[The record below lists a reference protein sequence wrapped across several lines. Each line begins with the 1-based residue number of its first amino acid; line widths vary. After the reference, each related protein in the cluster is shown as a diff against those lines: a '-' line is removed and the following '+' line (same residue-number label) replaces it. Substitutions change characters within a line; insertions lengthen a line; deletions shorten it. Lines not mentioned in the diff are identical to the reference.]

1 MSLVKQLLQ
10 EFSNKD
16 YTPADV
22 MSKVSSLGKKAT
34 VNDNVVKF
42 GLQDSAGGIVMVY
55 VDTQQA
61 EEFEY
66 AMSRALNDVEEMDRP
81 EIAELLFNMH
91 QQFNIVNVEWPQVV
105 EDEEEDGIESDQ
117 TMTPE
122 DGVEGEGDD
131 IETEDP
137 IEPSQPQT
145 SVDATSAL
153 DAIIQMMAADSEAKR
168 QEALARAA
176 EAKAREAE
184 AAAKIVDGKLRAEEE
199 VADMEAF
206 YDAKQ
211 QEQKEAKKLAKLAK
225 YRHDVKDTETGEEI
239 DDYTDALA
247 SQTANRDS
255 GAPLDNELDGPESEM
270 TSPAVDL
277 DSKDIDMENEEADAD
292 GPDNIDRRFKEV
304 EDVIRYLQSLPVQKA
319 STNS

>member
-10 EFSNKD
+10 EFSNQD
-16 YTPADV
+16 YTPTDV

-42 GLQDSAGGIVMVY
+42 GLQDSSGNVVMVY

-66 AMSRALNDVEEMDRP
+66 AMSRALNDLEDMDRP

-105 EDEEEDGIESDQ
+105 EDEEEGDIEGDQ
-117 TMTPE
+117 TLTPE
-122 DGVEGEGDD
+122 DGDVDGDD
-131 IETEDP
+131 PVDVDGDDP
-137 IEPSQPQT
+137 VAPAAN
-145 SVDATSAL
+145 VDATSAL

-225 YRHDVKDTETGEEI
+225 YRHDVKDTEAGEDI
-239 DDYTDALA
+239 DDYNDALA
-247 SQTANRDS
+247 SQNANRESDN
-255 GAPLDNELDGPESEM
+255 PLDASMEDETGADMS
-270 TSPAVDL
+270 SPAVDL
-277 DSKDIDMENEEADAD
+277 DSKDVDMENEESDAD
-292 GPDNIDRRFKEV
+292 GPDNINRKFKEV

-319 STNS
+319 ASNS